1 MDKKASL
8 ILAGI
13 IHKGGRIIKIKTE
26 KGIASIN
33 LKNEVREVGAVNTDN
48 LKKNLN

>member
-1 MDKKASL
+1 MGTGTSV
-8 ILAGI
+8 IAGI

-26 KGIASIN
+26 KGIASIEIR
-33 LKNEVREVGAVNTDN
+33 NEVQEAGAVNTDN